1 MALVFSKMHG
11 AGNDFVLVDRRGS
24 DAPALPAELIA
35 RIADRHRGVGF
46 DQLITIEPAR
56 EAGSVAAYAIWNAD
70 GSAARQ
76 CGNGARC
83 VAAWLRR
90 DGARA
95 AALRLDSPSGT
106 VEARCLD
113 DGAVEIDMG
122 RPDFDPAS
130 VPVALA
136 RDEDGYSLQL
146 DGWRLRFDALSLGN
160 PHVVIEV
167 PDAAHAEVGRI
178 AALLQQHAAFPDS
191 CNVGF
196 AQVCDRAHIL
206 LRVVER
212 GVGETLACGS
222 GACAAAASLIR
233 AGRVDR
239 QVSVSLPGGTLR
251 IDWPDDTATLRMAG
265 PAAFVFEGE
274 FHA

>member
-1 MALVFSKMHG
+1 MRLRFSKMHG
-11 AGNDFVLVDRRGS
+11 AGNDFVLIDRRHG
-24 DAPALPAELIA
+24 DAAALPAELIA
-35 RIADRHRGVGF
+35 RMADRHRGVGF
-46 DQLITIEPAR
+46 DQLITLEPAR
-56 EAGSVAAYAIWNAD
+56 EPDSVAAYAIWNAD
-70 GSAARQ
+70 GTAAAQ

-83 VAAWLRR
+83 VAAWLQR
-90 DGARA
+90 DGANGSS
-95 AALRLDSPSGT
+95 LRLDSPSGT
-106 VEARCLD
+106 VEARCLEHGEVD
-113 DGAVEIDMG
+113 VDMG
-122 RPDFDPAS
+122 RPDFDSAS
-130 VPVALA
+130 VPVNLR
-136 RDEDGYSLQL
+136 RDEDGYSLQI
-146 DGWRLRFDALSLGN
+146 DGWRLRFDALSMGN

-167 PDAAHAEVGRI
+167 PDVARAEVLRI
-178 AALLQQHAAFPDS
+178 ATLLQQHEAFPAG

-222 GACAAAASLIR
+222 GACAAAASLMR

-239 QVSVSLPGGTLR
+239 QVSVALPGGTLS
-251 IDWPDDTATLRMAG
+251 IDWQDDAASLHMAG

>member
-1 MALVFSKMHG
+1 VTLRFSKMHG
-11 AGNDFVLVDRRGS
+11 AGNDFVLIDRRGS

-46 DQLITIEPAR
+46 DQLITLEPAR
-56 EAGSVAAYAIWNAD
+56 EVNSVAAYAIWNAD
-70 GSAARQ
+70 GSAAAQ

-90 DGARA
+90 DGACDA
-95 AALRLDSPSGT
+95 SLRLDSPSGT

-113 DGAVEIDMG
+113 DGEVEVDMG
-122 RPDFDPAS
+122 RPDFDPAK
-130 VPVALA
+130 VPVNLM

-146 DGWRLRFDALSLGN
+146 DGWRLRFDALSMGN

-167 PDAAHAEVGRI
+167 PDVAQAEVTRI
-178 AALLQQHAAFPDS
+178 AALLQQHVAFPDG

-196 AQVCDRAHIL
+196 AQVCDRGHVL

-222 GACAAAASLIR
+222 GACAAAASLMR

-239 QVSVSLPGGTLR
+239 ELSVSLPGGTLR
-251 IDWPDDTATLRMAG
+251 IEWPDDSAPLRMAG
-265 PAAFVFEGE
+265 PATFVFEGE

>member
-1 MALVFSKMHG
+1 MTLRFSKMHG
-11 AGNDFVLVDRRGS
+11 AGNDFVLVDRRGQG
-24 DAPALPAELIA
+24 APPLSADLIA

-46 DQLITIEPAR
+46 DQLITLEPPRAI
-56 EAGSVAAYAIWNAD
+56 GSVAAYAIWNAD
-70 GSAARQ
+70 GSAAAQ

-90 DGARA
+90 AGASGA
-95 AALRLDSPSGT
+95 TLRLDSPSGT
-106 VEARCLD
+106 VEAACLD
-113 DGAVEIDMG
+113 DGQVEVDMG
-122 RPDFDPAS
+122 RPDFNPAA
-130 VPVALA
+130 VPVNLA
-136 RDEDGYSLQL
+136 RDEDGYSLLL
-146 DGWRLRFDALSLGN
+146 DGWRLRFDVLSMGN

-167 PDAAHAEVGRI
+167 PDLARAEVPRI
-178 AALLQQHAAFPDS
+178 AALLQQHAAFPEG

-196 AQVCDRAHIL
+196 SQVCDRAHIL

-222 GACAAAASLIR
+222 GACAAAASLMR

-239 QVSVSLPGGTLR
+239 SVNVSLTGGTLR
-251 IDWPDDTATLRMAG
+251 IDWPDDSAALRMAG
-265 PAAFVFEGE
+265 PATFVFEGE